1 MKKAKLAVIGLNF
14 GKNHAINIKNG
25 NMQAELVAI
34 ADLNPA
40 FKELGESLNTDF
52 YTNYEDMLEEKKP
65 DGVIIAVPPK
75 FHKTI
80 AVDSM
85 RSGAH
90 VLVEKPVTLTSEEA
104 DELIEES
111 KKYDKKI
118 LVGQHHRFDPSVIR
132 ARKRIK
138 SGELGQL
145 IGFHVFGTLP
155 KPEWYFNA
163 DYKRMRNAGGGTV
176 AINGIHDVD
185 RIRHLCGDVE
195 AVYAMKGNKYR
206 GFEVEDTAAVSIKCK
221 NGVVGTYYISD
232 CSHPLTEY
240 TDFYFAEKATVR
252 FKCSSFYA
260 QAGFTTYEEG
270 ALDTKEH
277 VFHLRERNIHTVQI
291 PAQNNHAKEVEH
303 FCDVILNGVEPVT
316 TAIDGKKSM
325 EVMNAII
332 ESLDTGKPVYLK

>member
-1 MKKAKLAVIGLNF
+1 MGTVKLAVVGLNF
-14 GKNHAINIKNG
+14 GKNHAINIRNG
-25 NMQAELVAI
+25 NMEAELVAI

-52 YTNYEDMLEEKKP
+52 YTDYKQMLKEKNP

-75 FHKTI
+75 FHKAI
-80 AVDSM
+80 AIDCM
-85 RSGAH
+85 ESGAH
-90 VLVEKPVTLTSEEA
+90 VMIEKPVTLTSEEA
-104 DELIEES
+104 DELIAES
-111 KKYDKKI
+111 EKLGKKV
-118 LVGQHHRFDPSVIR
+118 LVGQHHRFDPSVKR
-132 ARKRIK
+132 ARNRIK

-145 IGFHVFGTLP
+145 IGFHIFGTLP

-163 DYKRMRNAGGGTV
+163 DYKRMRDAGGGTV
-176 AINGIHDVD
+176 ANNGIHDVD
-185 RIRHLCGDVE
+185 RIRYICGDVE
-195 AVYAMKGNKYR
+195 AVYAMKGNNYR

-232 CSHPLTEY
+232 CSHPLSEY
-240 TDFYFAEKATVR
+240 TDFYFAENGTVR

-260 QAGFTTYEEG
+260 QTGFMTYEEG
-270 ALDTKEH
+270 ALDTKE
-277 VFHLRERNIHTVQI
+277 FAYHLRERDIHTIQI
-291 PAQNNHAKEVEH
+291 PVQNNHAEEVRH
-303 FCDVILNGVEPVT
+303 FCDVILKGAEPMT